1 MLYDEQARSSS
12 TLRGHRATRDMAITG
27 KERAELRAEAHH
39 LDPLVHIGAQ
49 GVTPTLVGALDDALR
64 TRELVKVQLGRPI
77 EERPRA
83 VAERLAEET
92 GAVVVQVIG
101 RTATLYRENP
111 ELERKHG
118 APPPWRR

>member
-1 MLYDEQARSSS
+1 
-12 TLRGHRATRDMAITG
+12 MAISG

-49 GVTPTLVGALDDALR
+49 GITPALVGALDDALR
-64 TRELVKVQLGRPI
+64 TRELVKVQLGRPVD
-77 EERPRA
+77 ERPRA
-83 VAERLAEET
+83 IAERLAEET

-111 ELERKHG
+111 DLERKPG
-118 APPPWRR
+118 APPPWKG

>member
-1 MLYDEQARSSS
+1 MDL
-12 TLRGHRATRDMAITG
+12 TRRMGAPDKHNVAITG
-27 KERAELRAEAHH
+27 RERAELRAEAHH
-39 LDPLVHIGAQ
+39 LDPLVHVGAQ
-49 GVTPTLVGALDDALR
+49 GVTPTVVSALDDALR
-64 TRELVKVQLGRPI
+64 TRELVKLQLGRPI

-83 VAERLAEET
+83 IAERLAQET

-111 ELERKHG
+111 ELERKQG

>member
-1 MLYDEQARSSS
+1 
-12 TLRGHRATRDMAITG
+12 MAITG

-49 GVTPTLVGALDDALR
+49 GITPTLVGALDDALR
-64 TRELVKVQLGRPI
+64 TRELVKVQLGRSV

-83 VAERLAEET
+83 IAERLAQET

-111 ELERKHG
+111 ELDRKDG
-118 APPPWRR
+118 AQPPWRR

>member
-1 MLYDEQARSSS
+1 
-12 TLRGHRATRDMAITG
+12 MAITG